1 MPYRVI
7 WKNNMEKELKNFHYV
22 IFKNWLERESNDFLL
37 LSFFNMN
44 AYISSLI
51 YLFQSSKQNFL

>member
-22 IFKNWLERESNDFLL
+22 VFQNWLERESNDFLL
-37 LSFFNMN
+37 LLFF
-44 AYISSLI
+44 
-51 YLFQSSKQNFL
+51 